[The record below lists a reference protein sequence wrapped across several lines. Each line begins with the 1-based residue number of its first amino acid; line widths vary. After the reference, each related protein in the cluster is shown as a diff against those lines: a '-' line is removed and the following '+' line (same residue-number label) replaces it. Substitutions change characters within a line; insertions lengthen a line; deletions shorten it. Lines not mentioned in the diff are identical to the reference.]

1 MWYDIILVLSFYVEG
16 PDLREVCDV
25 IESSEKPV
33 ICAIQ
38 GFALGGGFEIAISA
52 HYRIVHVNAQ

>member
-1 MWYDIILVLSFYVEG
+1 LGLSFDVEG
-16 PDLREVCDV
+16 PNLREVCDV

-38 GFALGGGFEIAISA
+38 GFALGGGLEIAISA
-52 HYRIVHVNAQ
+52 HYRIVHVNAK